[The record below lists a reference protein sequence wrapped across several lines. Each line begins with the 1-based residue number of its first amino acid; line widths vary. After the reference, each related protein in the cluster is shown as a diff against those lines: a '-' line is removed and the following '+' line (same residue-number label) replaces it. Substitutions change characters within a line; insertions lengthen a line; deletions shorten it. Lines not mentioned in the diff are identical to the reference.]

1 VVTDVFYSSGGLRTP
16 GSTRGEGTS
25 DVSARQPVT
34 EPLDAGPLA
43 AWLREMAAALRG
55 EADADVPCGTC
66 TGCCTSS
73 QFVHIAPDE
82 RSTLARIPSELRFPA
97 PGLPAG
103 HVVLPYDERG
113 HCPMLVDGA
122 CSIYEDRPRTCRT
135 YDCRVFTAAA
145 VEPDPE
151 TQPAIAERAR
161 RWRFTLDTT
170 DARDR
175 AAAVQA
181 ATTWLRAHGSDL
193 PPGMAP
199 VNPTQLAV
207 LAVEV
212 HDRFLPSARG
222 DGEPDAAGIAAAVDR
237 VRR

>member
-1 VVTDVFYSSGGLRTP
+1 V
-16 GSTRGEGTS
+16 STRE
-25 DVSARQPVT
+25 PVT
-34 EPLDAGPLA
+34 GPLDAGA
-43 AWLREMAAALRG
+43 FTAWLDEMAAALRG
-55 EADADVPCGTC
+55 DADADVPCGTC
-66 TGCCTSS
+66 TACCTSS
-73 QFVHIAPDE
+73 QFVHVAPDE
-82 RSTLARIPSELRFPA
+82 RSTLARIPAELRFPA
-97 PGLPAG
+97 PGLPGG

-151 TQPAIAERAR
+151 TQPAIAERTR
-161 RWRFTLDTT
+161 RWSFTLDTS
-170 DARDR
+170 DASNRADAVER
-175 AAAVQA
+175 AA
-181 ATTWLRAHGSDL
+181 TWLRARASEL
-193 PPGMAP
+193 PPAIAP

-212 HDRFLPSARG
+212 HDQFLASAG
-222 DGEPDAAGIAAAVDR
+222 GAGEPDAAAIAAAVDR